1 MITSTQTHYAGQQGW
16 NDCLPSTFL
25 SAKKSGSTKKHQ
37 AVLPPPSAPGF
48 SATSSSKHAPPGP
61 MIPKAS
67 APPPPPPSMTASTPP
82 PPPPSM
88 AASAPP
94 SLSSTS
100 SVSSF
105 NSVDPIKTME
115 SPTSNLGLEKN
126 VEPPTSTGV
135 KTSSN
140 GETGVDTDGKLS
152 TSDEEHSD
160 VFSKS
165 VVSDLE
171 HLLTIPSDLPSREFS
186 HYKVR
191 LEKNIPELTHEHLVA
206 VSSCLG
212 HIFAKDSTTAEE
224 RKVNAREVIVQHT
237 MNHVAISTWA
247 IPLRKIIEK
256 VQLEN

>member
-37 AVLPPPSAPGF
+37 AVLPPPPSSPGF
-48 SATSSSKHAPPGP
+48 SATSSNKHAPPGP
-61 MIPKAS
+61 MIPKSS
-67 APPPPPPSMTASTPP
+67 ATLPPPSMSVSAS
-82 PPPPSM
+82 
-88 AASAPP
+88 P
-94 SLSSTS
+94 SLLSTS

-105 NSVDPIKTME
+105 NSVDSITNTE
-115 SPTSNLGLEKN
+115 TPTSNLGLEKN
-126 VEPPTSTGV
+126 VEPPTSAGV
-135 KTSSN
+135 KTTSN
-140 GETGVDTDGKLS
+140 GETGTDTNGKFS
-152 TSDEEHSD
+152 TSDEENSD

-165 VVSDLE
+165 VFSDLE

-191 LEKNIPELTHEHLVA
+191 LEKNIPELAHEHLVA